1 MLGTWTP
8 DPPPPHAP
16 TGRSDFTR
24 IARAIE
30 YIAAHALEQPSLA
43 DIAAA
48 ADWSEYHFARVFRRW
63 AGISPKQFLQHL
75 SLAAAKQTLD
85 DERSV
90 LQAALDAGL
99 SGPGRLH
106 DLFVSLE
113 AVTPGEYKA
122 RGRGLVMRHG
132 TAETPFGPARIA
144 LTDRG
149 IAFLA
154 FADADGEFDGWER
167 VPASLARSGLAR
179 RRPRDRTRRR
189 DDLACGA
196 GSERKLT
203 LWLHGSNFQ
212 LQVWRALLAAA
223 PHRTM
228 TYAELAREIGSPSAC
243 RAVGAAVG
251 SNPVAWLIPC
261 HHVLRANGAL
271 ERLSLGTGEQAGDAR
286 LGAGA
291 VDQERFSS
299 SSRADDFS
307 RFDGISALSID
318 SCIFESASRFDRVR
332 SAIVAIGVDETI
344 FEIWACRLSCWCR
357 NVSTLFSRK
366 LARNPCMALP

>member
-1 MLGTWTP
+1 MSKRTATARQ
-8 DPPPPHAP
+8 DRA
-16 TGRSDFTR
+16 RDFDR

-30 YIAAHALEQPSLA
+30 YIAEHALEQPSLA

-48 ADWSEYHFARVFRRW
+48 AGWSEYHFARVFRRW

-113 AVTPGEYKA
+113 AVTPGEYKL
-122 RGRGLVMRHG
+122 RGQGLVMRHG
-132 TAETPFGPARIA
+132 TADTPFGPARIA
-144 LTDRG
+144 LTERG
-149 IAFLA
+149 IAYLA
-154 FADADGEFDGWER
+154 FADAGGRFDGWEDFER
-167 VPASLARSGLAR
+167 TWREADWRED
-179 RRPRDRTRRR
+179 DRAAAAVATTIWN
-189 DDLACGA
+189 ATPG
-196 GSERKLT
+196 ERKLT

-212 LQVWRALLAAA
+212 LQVWRALLAAGT
-223 PHRTM
+223 RSTT
-228 TYAELAREIGSPSAC
+228 TYAELAREIGNPAAS

-271 ERLSLGTGEQAGDAR
+271 SGYRWGAARKRAMLAWELARSLRGASRPLRAGR
-286 LGAGA
+286 
-291 VDQERFSS
+291 
-299 SSRADDFS
+299 SSRAS
-307 RFDGISALSID
+307 TASGR
-318 SCIFESASRFDRVR
+318 SASIPA
-332 SAIVAIGVDETI
+332 S
-344 FEIWACRLSCWCR
+344 
-357 NVSTLFSRK
+357 SR
-366 LARNPCMALP
+366 ALRGSIA